1 MARHGVIS
9 AGAQTPES
17 LGPSWSLASPSL
29 DAVCWSQERGEN
41 VVRPREARLNLWPY
55 PTAGL
60 CLRKPSLIACLIPSS
75 IKVLAASGTLVPW
88 VPSLDSW
95 SKYSQVARASVIGRR
110 SVSAMP
116 NRIPWLGLELE
127 SFSTRK
133 RVEIDSRFVKPAVAM
148 LRTRKKGGR
157 VGRPIRSRS
166 DSAPSDGGWGEALC
180 RQCFA
185 ECYSCRK
192 SPNEAFRTKVTQSV
206 EDSAYTAGLPRRLG
220 VLGSPRVYRR
230 GYFSNPVGAV
240 ETRAA
245 RNRPN
250 LAERS
255 PWYAAANVA
264 GHRICPGGVLKNNQ
278 INQRLATL
286 LRSTR
291 AQGLNSCTTR
301 GNLNEVEKLPVPG
314 LLEI

>member
-1 MARHGVIS
+1 MRWRAYVYFWGQPGRLLLSRVWRAAQRHGRRCKECPRWHAALKSGSGTKLWTRLSQHRGSLSTGGGNSKVSIFRRIVGAALILAVQEVYSFDQAMRRVMARHGVIS

-157 VGRPIRSRS
+157 VGRPI
-166 DSAPSDGGWGEALC
+166 
-180 RQCFA
+180 
-185 ECYSCRK
+185 
-192 SPNEAFRTKVTQSV
+192 
-206 EDSAYTAGLPRRLG
+206 
-220 VLGSPRVYRR
+220 
-230 GYFSNPVGAV
+230 
-240 ETRAA
+240 
-245 RNRPN
+245 
-250 LAERS
+250 
-255 PWYAAANVA
+255 
-264 GHRICPGGVLKNNQ
+264 
-278 INQRLATL
+278 
-286 LRSTR
+286 
-291 AQGLNSCTTR
+291 
-301 GNLNEVEKLPVPG
+301 
-314 LLEI
+314 